1 MRKRVFFALLVP
13 FVLTGVALAAS
24 RLEAVKP
31 GEYDPA
37 KTYLVQAAWLNGIG
51 CPTAASTAAYPDTKP
66 NGTYSDPACG
76 TGDPKDKRNEG
87 LLLVKTGPTTNNA
100 AAIAELKGVKGTV
113 LTELGYDVRKPGTE
127 LAAGVRGSHCGAGAP
142 RFNVETE
149 DGGFFFIGCDSPAA
163 NVQMAGAGWVRL
175 RWGDAT
181 SAGLWAYTPA
191 GVLTDIR
198 GMTATRITIVF
209 DEGQDAGPDNFGAA
223 ILDNIDVNGDLVGRG
238 ATDAD

>member
-1 MRKRVFFALLVP
+1 MRKRVFLVALLVP

-66 NGTYSDPACG
+66 NGTYTDPACG

-113 LTELGYDVRKPGTE
+113 LTELGYDIRKPGTE
-127 LAAGVRGSHCGAGAP
+127 LAAGARGSTGAPARHASTSRRRMAASSSSAATLRRRMCRWLARDGCVSAGATQP
-142 RFNVETE
+142 AR
-149 DGGFFFIGCDSPAA
+149 GC
-163 NVQMAGAGWVRL
+163 
-175 RWGDAT
+175 
-181 SAGLWAYTPA
+181 GL
-191 GVLTDIR
+191 
-198 GMTATRITIVF
+198 TRPL
-209 DEGQDAGPDNFGAA
+209 AC
-223 ILDNIDVNGDLVGRG
+223 
-238 ATDAD
+238 